1 MYEGEK
7 YFSTIDKVKEVLNMY
22 GVAIIP
28 NVLDKIE
35 CENMLNGVWDY
46 FEKLTKNWELPIDR
60 NNEKTWREIYKLYP
74 MHSMLFQFWQVGHC
88 QASWDVRQNEKI
100 VEIFCKLWDCK
111 KEDLLASFDGLG
123 FSLPPEVTNK
133 GFLEKKRSK
142 KVGFHSDQSYL
153 KKSFECYQSWMT
165 ALDVKEGD
173 ATLAFIE
180 KSHLY
185 HAEMGE
191 HFGIKEN
198 NDWYTLEGE
207 HERFCIDKGCEY
219 KKIKCPKGSLVLWD
233 SRVIHCGTQP
243 MKERIERNLRC
254 VIYLCYLP
262 RIKVDKTDLKKKK
275 KWFEEMRTCG
285 HNGKVFNKFPRIYPG
300 YDKPVVNAVEAPALT
315 ELGKRLAGV
324 V

>member
-1 MYEGEK
+1 MMYEGEK
-7 YFSTIDKVKEVLNMY
+7 YFASMENVKDVLEKY

-28 NVLDKIE
+28 NVLDEVE
-35 CENMLNGVWDY
+35 CESMLNGVWNY
-46 FEKLTKNWELPIDR
+46 FEHLTKNWELPIDR
-60 NNEKTWREIYKLYP
+60 NNEETWREIYKLLP
-74 MHSMLFQFWQVGHC
+74 MHSMLFQYWQVGHC

-100 VEIFCKLWDCK
+100 VEIFSKLWDCK

-123 FSLPPEVTNK
+123 FNLPPEVTNK
-133 GFLEKKRSK
+133 GWNRNKTW
-142 KVGFHSDQSYL
+142 FHSDQSFL
-153 KKSFECYQSWMT
+153 KKDFECYQSWIT
-165 ALDVKEGD
+165 ALDVNEGD

-191 HFGIKEN
+191 KFGIKGN
-198 NDWYTLEGE
+198 GDWYKLDRE
-207 HERFCIDKGCEY
+207 HEQFCIDKGCEY

-233 SRVIHCGTQP
+233 SRVIHCGTEP
-243 MKERIERNLRC
+243 MKGRVERNFRC
-254 VIYLCYLP
+254 VVYLCYLP
-262 RIKVDKTDLKKKK
+262 RIKLNEKELKKKK

-285 HNGKVFNKFPRIYPG
+285 HNGQVFAKMPRTYG
-300 YDKPVVNAVEAPALT
+300 RDVPVVNKLEAPILT